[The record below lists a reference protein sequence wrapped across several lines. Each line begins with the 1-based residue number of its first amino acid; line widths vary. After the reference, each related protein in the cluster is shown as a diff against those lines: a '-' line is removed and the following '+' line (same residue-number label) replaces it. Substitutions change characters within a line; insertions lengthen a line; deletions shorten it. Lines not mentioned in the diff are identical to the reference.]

1 MPDTV
6 FQIYDEFQ
14 TDVDALKKYH
24 QHVDALAWMR
34 ANGKKEK
41 AALKTGRFPDITAR
55 SLKLR
60 RTGKVRNG
68 EEYADRKILTTAE
81 ELQLAKW
88 VVSEARAGQPKDRD
102 ETRLKIVEILEHRR
116 RTRGSGR

>member
-1 MPDTV
+1 MMSSMQSDA
-6 FQIYDEFQ
+6 
-14 TDVDALKKYH
+14 DALKKYQ
-24 QHVDALAWMR
+24 QHESALAWMR

-41 AALKTGRFPDITAR
+41 EALKTGRFPDITAR

-68 EEYADRKILTTAE
+68 EEFADRMILTTTE

-88 VVSEARAGQPKDRD
+88 IVSEARAGQPKDRDETD

-116 RTRGSGR
+116 RTRGSGTSR